1 MTDKARDQKNII
13 IDDKIFNVFGDDF
26 DRFDF
31 PADIQR
37 VTAGNGGEALLINGS
52 EKTALLDCGMAY
64 CGSRMVENLKSAL
77 QNRGRSTLDI
87 VFLSHSH
94 YDHIGALPY
103 VKAAFPDAM
112 VYASRH
118 CREILERPNARK
130 LMKEL
135 GTTARDLYDS
145 GNTEEIIVDGLA
157 ADRVLADGDT
167 VSLGKETVAAIETK
181 GHTDCSMS
189 YYLEP
194 YRILFTSEST
204 GLMETS
210 EYVHTPILKSYD
222 DAIVSMKKCRACGA
236 EYLCLPHFG
245 MLPKDFNETYWK
257 MFEEACHEKLAF
269 VRRMENGGL
278 SEDEMVDEYMK
289 KYWNPAKE
297 QEQPIEAYLINAR
310 AVVKAIR
317 RAL

>member
-118 CREILERPNARK
+118 CSEILKRPNARK

-135 GTTARDLYDS
+135 GTTARDLYDP

-167 VSLGKETVAAIETK
+167 VSLGKETVAAI
-181 GHTDCSMS
+181 
-189 YYLEP
+189 
-194 YRILFTSEST
+194 
-204 GLMETS
+204 
-210 EYVHTPILKSYD
+210 
-222 DAIVSMKKCRACGA
+222 
-236 EYLCLPHFG
+236 
-245 MLPKDFNETYWK
+245 
-257 MFEEACHEKLAF
+257 
-269 VRRMENGGL
+269 
-278 SEDEMVDEYMK
+278 
-289 KYWNPAKE
+289 
-297 QEQPIEAYLINAR
+297 
-310 AVVKAIR
+310 
-317 RAL
+317 

>member
-1 MTDKARDQKNII
+1 
-13 IDDKIFNVFGDDF
+13 
-26 DRFDF
+26 
-31 PADIQR
+31 
-37 VTAGNGGEALLINGS
+37 
-52 EKTALLDCGMAY
+52 
-64 CGSRMVENLKSAL
+64 
-77 QNRGRSTLDI
+77 
-87 VFLSHSH
+87 
-94 YDHIGALPY
+94 
-103 VKAAFPDAM
+103 M

-118 CREILERPNARK
+118 CSEILKRPNARK

-135 GTTARDLYDS
+135 GTTARDLYDP

>member
-87 VFLSHSH
+87 VFPAIRTTITLVRFPWGRVRCH
-94 YDHIGALPY
+94 GVCEQALQRDPQSTGMQ
-103 VKAAFPDAM
+103 K
-112 VYASRH
+112 
-118 CREILERPNARK
+118 K

-135 GTTARDLYDS
+135 GGRRHAIFTDP

-157 ADRVLADGDT
+157 ADRVLVTEICIA
-167 VSLGKETVAAIETK
+167 GKETVAAIETK

-204 GLMETS
+204 RLMETS
-210 EYVHTPILKSYD
+210 EYVYPILKSYD
-222 DAIVSMKKCRACGA
+222 DAIVSMKNAGHAARIPVPASFRAC
-236 EYLCLPHFG
+236 
-245 MLPKDFNETYWK
+245 
-257 MFEEACHEKLAF
+257 FE
-269 VRRMENGGL
+269 GL
-278 SEDEMVDEYMK
+278 QRDVLERCS
-289 KYWNPAKE
+289 
-297 QEQPIEAYLINAR
+297 R
-310 AVVKAIR
+310 R
-317 RAL
+317 RAMKARVRAPYGKTAG